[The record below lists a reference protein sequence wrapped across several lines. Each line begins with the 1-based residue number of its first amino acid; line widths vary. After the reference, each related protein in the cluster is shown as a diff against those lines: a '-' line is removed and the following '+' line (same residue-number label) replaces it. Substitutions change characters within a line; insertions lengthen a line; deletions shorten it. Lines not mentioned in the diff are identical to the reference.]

1 MSEKLLKRVAALF
14 ALSDNNPSPE
24 EAQSALEQARAL
36 LQKHN
41 LTMIDVESVEDHK
54 GAQGGYSE
62 TATVGEKIAQWKKS
76 VAAVVAEY
84 LDIKVVTRKY
94 VRKRDVSFLFY
105 GLVLN
110 TEIAIGIFLSLLR
123 QIETMT
129 KNYHGK
135 GHYAKSVYRQ
145 GILYGLDQRLEILK
159 IRQNSKCT
167 ALAICSNKVADNWM
181 ENEGIKV
188 ERARVK
194 TKKEKTKEQQR
205 KDRNLFGWD
214 RQLHFSRGLSDSYSL
229 VLEKVLD
236 GKTKE
241 ES

>member
-14 ALSDNNPSPE
+14 ALSNNNPSPE

-41 LTMIDVESVEDHK
+41 LTMIDVESVGDYK

-76 VAAVVAEY
+76 VASIVSEY

-110 TEIAIGIFLSLLR
+110 TEIAIGVFLSLLK
-123 QIETMT
+123 QIDAMT
-129 KNYHGK
+129 KNYRGK
-135 GHYAKSVYRQ
+135 GHYAKNEYRE
-145 GILYGLDQRLEILK
+145 GILSGLDRRLKILK

-167 ALAICSNKVADNWM
+167 ALAICSNKIADSWM
-181 ENEGIKV
+181 KNEGIKV
-188 ERARVK
+188 ERARIK
-194 TKKEKTKEQQR
+194 TEKEKTKEQQR
-205 KDRNLFGWD
+205 KNQELGWD
-214 RQLHFSRGLSDSYSL
+214 RQFHFSSGLSDSYSL